1 MVWFPPT
8 WGRAFLFR
16 LRVARKRELSVS
28 DFAVARLE
36 VAALMSARQCEGD
49 FACRPDAR
57 MKLSELIVQ
66 DLVEVP
72 LRAADKWQA
81 LSLIARVPQRAG
93 RCAESMVATIE
104 QALVARERS
113 MSTGMEHGIAIPHA
127 AVDGLDELIA
137 VLALAPDGIPFE
149 AVDKKPAQIL
159 VALIYPRHKKLTHIK
174 TLAEIARMLARADVR
189 QRLLECK
196 DPGAVIATLRELD
209 GVA

>member
-1 MVWFPPT
+1 
-8 WGRAFLFR
+8 
-16 LRVARKRELSVS
+16 
-28 DFAVARLE
+28 
-36 VAALMSARQCEGD
+36 
-49 FACRPDAR
+49 

-81 LSLIARVPQRAG
+81 LSQIARVPLRAG
-93 RCAESMVATIE
+93 RCSPGMVQTIE

-127 AVDGLDELIA
+127 AVDGLDELLA

-159 VALIYPRHKKLTHIK
+159 IALIYPRHKKLMHIK
-174 TLAEIARMLARADVR
+174 TLAEIARMLARAEVR
-189 QRLLECK
+189 QRLLQCQ
-196 DPGAVIATLRELD
+196 DAASVLVALRDLD
-209 GVA
+209 RAG